1 MNKIIEK
8 IKSILKKLSKRQ
20 KILIVIF
27 SFFAIFSFL
36 WWLFTLY
43 IFKYFC
49 VTYLIPILTTYT
61 GIPNSTIEWFIFS
74 LPLYFNIFSV
84 SLIISLI
91 TFIYFKKKFN

>member
-1 MNKIIEK
+1 MGKIIEK

-74 LPLYFNIFSV
+74 LPFYFNIFSL

-91 TFIYFKKKFN
+91 TFIYLKKKFN

>member
-1 MNKIIEK
+1 MGKIIEK

-49 VTYLIPILTTYT
+49 VTYLIPILTKYT
-61 GIPNSTIEWFIFS
+61 GIPNYTIEWFIFS
-74 LPLYFNIFSV
+74 LPLYFNIFSITL
-84 SLIISLI
+84 LILLI
-91 TFIYFKKKFN
+91 TFIYFKKKLN